1 MKRWTAFLLAA
12 VMLTGCSEMQTEN
25 PRNDAAKNILEMTEP
40 SYSEPDLKINMNQYS
55 SEAKL
60 YRPEDIYLQ
69 SFDCGCVNDADFRL
83 LAIETEE
90 QLAYALVRYGS
101 FGGLISEMA
110 ESYPISEYSY
120 FVEYDE
126 VSSGGWYIH
135 CGALLVDKDKLL
147 FVRTTDS
154 YSPGETEMV
163 PAVMGGFCHMA
174 AVPKSYLLND
184 CYQGWTYPDVNN
196 MYQDRNYLYQVHYQL
211 TDNPRLADIYGDT
224 HYIIRSE
231 AEYDALLAMSQYETD
246 SRYEKPVL
254 QKDNRIDFTETALL
268 VTFFTGDGKHYGSN
282 SEGVTI
288 SGNTITMKYQQSDGN
303 CSGMAFAKIPVR
315 FLTEASYDEWETP
328 VETDVPAPEIPEIDM
343 SRYSENARIYTTDD
357 IMLYSMH
364 HKEQDFSGRYYLN
377 GEEPE
382 LLIEIAWD
390 DYGLG
395 MDQGFVD
402 LEERNFWWDNAF
414 FVEYVHV
421 EEGCD
426 LRPLALVVDGD
437 TAEFVYYD
445 RNGNSAPADGTDC
458 FGFYA
463 AVPTEESLPDA
474 LTRWKIPAREA
485 E

>member
-12 VMLTGCSEMQTEN
+12 VMLTGCSAVQEEIN
-25 PRNDAAKNILEMTEP
+25 RNDAASNTLVMTEP
-40 SYSEPDLKINMNQYS
+40 HYSEPDLKIDMSQYS

-69 SFDCGCVNDADFRL
+69 SFNCGYVDDADFGL

-90 QLAYALVRYGS
+90 QLTYALERYGS

-110 ESYPISEYSY
+110 ENYPISEYSY
-120 FVEYDE
+120 FLEYDE

-135 CGALLVDKDKLL
+135 CGALLVDTDKLL

-163 PAVMGGFCHMA
+163 PEVMGGFCHMA
-174 AVPKSYLLND
+174 AVPKAYLLSD

-196 MYQDRNYLYQVHYQL
+196 LYQDRNYLYRVSYQL
-211 TDNPRLADIYGDT
+211 TDNPRLAEIYGNT
-224 HYIIRSE
+224 HFIIRSE
-231 AEYDALLAMSQYETD
+231 AEYDAFLAMSQYETD
-246 SRYEKPVL
+246 SRHEKPIL
-254 QKDNRIDFTETALL
+254 QKDKSIDFTETALL
-268 VTFFTGDGKHYGSN
+268 VTFFTGDGKHYGYN

-288 SGNTITMKYQQSDGN
+288 SGSTITMEYQQTDGS

-315 FLTEASYDEWETP
+315 FLTETSYEGWEAP
-328 VETDVPAPEIPEIDM
+328 VEQDIPAPEIPEIDM
-343 SRYSENARIYTTDD
+343 SRYSENAKVYTADD

-364 HKEQDFSGRYYLN
+364 HGAQDFSGRYYLN

-382 LLIEIAWD
+382 LLVEIAWD

-402 LEERNFWWDNAF
+402 LVEGYLWWENAF

-421 EEGCD
+421 EKGCD
-426 LRPLALVVDGD
+426 LRPLALVIDGD
-437 TAEFVYYD
+437 TAEFFWYD
-445 RNGNSAPADGTDC
+445 RNGNAAPADGTDC

-463 AVPTEESLPDA
+463 AVPLEESLPET
-474 LTRWKIPAREA
+474 LTGWKIPAREI